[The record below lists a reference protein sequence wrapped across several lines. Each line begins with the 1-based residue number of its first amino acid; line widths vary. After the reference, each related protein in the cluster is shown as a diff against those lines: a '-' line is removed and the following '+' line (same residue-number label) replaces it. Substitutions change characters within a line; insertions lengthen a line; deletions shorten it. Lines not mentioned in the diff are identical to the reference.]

1 MSKLGEYYDFV
12 SEIALRHMND
22 ELEKELTQE
31 DKMKDVMIRASNK
44 ARLTRNQLFNTLFEE
59 GLLAV
64 YNLGMKHMYE
74 YLEKQ
79 IMASWEDRFVRIL
92 ETDEWVVDYDKE
104 KRKYRISYFEDFHFV
119 DEVWFDAYEEKEA
132 EVTEQNDMLIKPEEL
147 SKFIAKFR

>member
-74 YLEKQ
+74 YLEK
-79 IMASWEDRFVRIL
+79 
-92 ETDEWVVDYDKE
+92 
-104 KRKYRISYFEDFHFV
+104 
-119 DEVWFDAYEEKEA
+119 
-132 EVTEQNDMLIKPEEL
+132 
-147 SKFIAKFR
+147 